1 MYRNI
6 LLPVDLTDKNNLAV
20 EAAREVLDTV
30 GGSVTLLHVV
40 ETLDLPFEEMQD
52 FYEQLADSA
61 SGKMETIVAERLQ
74 GCNAKH
80 ETVFGRRVRSI
91 LTFATENDIDL
102 IVMTSRR
109 MTPADERSSLMS
121 ISHQVAIFGPCSVI
135 LLR

>member
-80 ETVFGRRVRSI
+80 ETAFGRRVRSI

-102 IVMTSRR
+102 IVMTSHR

-121 ISHQVAIFGPCSVI
+121 ISHQVAIFGPCSVM